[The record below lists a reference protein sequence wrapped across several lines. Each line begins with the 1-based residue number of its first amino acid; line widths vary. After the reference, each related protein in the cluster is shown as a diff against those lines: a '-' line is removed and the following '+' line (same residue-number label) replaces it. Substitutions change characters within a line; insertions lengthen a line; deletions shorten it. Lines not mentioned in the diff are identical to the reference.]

1 MSLLRKSITLPTPS
15 GYMVW
20 EEFVASTGIDPDR
33 LRELLAL
40 GWLESGRWDS
50 GVDPALRQEARV
62 WLTTRDAGGF
72 ADLVCLSGHEH
83 EDRSLW
89 LRLQRRFW
97 QPFLDGMDG
106 APAAAAP
113 SDLPDDFPAAVKAS
127 ETARSLLPALREAE
141 HFLAALPDQCRL
153 AAAGHPRMGQLLLR
167 ACDHIQ
173 RLLENRDELASLSYF
188 WHEAR
193 QARGDELDALAGLAR
208 SFSQHLAGLNALL
221 SS

>member
-1 MSLLRKSITLPTPS
+1 
-15 GYMVW
+15 
-20 EEFVASTGIDPDR
+20 
-33 LRELLAL
+33 
-40 GWLESGRWDS
+40 
-50 GVDPALRQEARV
+50 
-62 WLTTRDAGGF
+62 
-72 ADLVCLSGHEH
+72 
-83 EDRSLW
+83 
-89 LRLQRRFW
+89 
-97 QPFLDGMDG
+97 MDG

-193 QARGDELDALAGLAR
+193 QARGDELDALAGSQGRFR
-208 SFSQHLAGLNALL
+208 SISQA
-221 SS
+221 